1 MLNLRVIEKFKKFLF
16 CNAYPTPP
24 LPTPPQKKGAFRLFR
39 VNVFIFVIDCF
50 LIPLNLLKLYLLKRF
65 LSSTIWFGYNHC
77 QSSSKN
83 EIDVEYYK
91 KLDFYFCVYLLFT
104 EIYVPLCKSKPQIFL

>member
-16 CNAYPTPP
+16 RNAYPPP
-24 LPTPPQKKGAFRLFR
+24 HP
-39 VNVFIFVIDCF
+39 I
-50 LIPLNLLKLYLLKRF
+50 LKYLKRF

-77 QSSSKN
+77 QSNNKN

-91 KLDFYFCVYLLFT
+91 KFVFYF
-104 EIYVPLCKSKPQIFL
+104 

>member
-16 CNAYPTPP
+16 RNAYPPHP
-24 LPTPPQKKGAFRLFR
+24 
-39 VNVFIFVIDCF
+39 I
-50 LIPLNLLKLYLLKRF
+50 LKYLKRF

-77 QSSSKN
+77 QSNSKN

-91 KLDFYFCVYLLFT
+91 KLDFCFCVYLLFT
-104 EIYVPLCKSKPQIFL
+104 EIYVLLCKSKPQIFL